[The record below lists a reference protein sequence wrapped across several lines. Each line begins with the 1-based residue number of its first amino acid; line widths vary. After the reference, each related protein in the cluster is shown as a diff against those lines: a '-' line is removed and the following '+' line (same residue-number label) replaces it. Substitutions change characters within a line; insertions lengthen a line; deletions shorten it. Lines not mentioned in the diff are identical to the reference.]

1 MSVYVNLGVFAILCL
16 QLGPAWPLFRRNEP
30 QWLEANFKKTIL
42 DTDFETEEADDA
54 SNKKDD

>member
-1 MSVYVNLGVFAILCL
+1 MYVNMVVFALLAL

-42 DTDFETEEADDA
+42 DTCIEEDDSA
-54 SNKKDD
+54 SDGDKKND